1 MVMMKSE
8 NTTPMNNRIL
18 TLGLFLFML
27 LGLLPLPA
35 TAQDGV
41 AWDELPDDLQGILGP
56 MQPQWDNLPPL
67 RQERLRNGAR
77 RWQSLTPDQQSQ
89 VQEQFRGWTQRSP
102 EQREMI
108 RNRFERFQ
116 EMNPDRQRAMR
127 NRFER
132 FRNLPPERQEELRR
146 RFDEVQNRR
155 EAAGEGRDAGRDARI
170 LNQNQ
175 RPGTIERPPNRQA
188 PVRQQQTRPTRPAP
202 GR

>member
-1 MVMMKSE
+1 MKSE
-8 NTTPMNNRIL
+8 TTTAMNNRIL
-18 TLGLFLFML
+18 TLIL
-27 LGLLPLPA
+27 LLCLLPLPA
-35 TAQDGV
+35 TAQEGV
-41 AWDELPDDLQGILGP
+41 AWDELPADLQIILGP
-56 MQPQWDNLPPL
+56 MQPQWDNLPPM

-89 VQEQFRGWTQRSP
+89 VQQQFRGWIQRSP
-102 EQREMI
+102 DQREMI
-108 RNRFERFQ
+108 RNRFDRFQ

-146 RFDEVQNRR
+146 RFDEAQNRR
-155 EAAGEGRDAGRDARI
+155 EAAREGRDAGPNTRT
-170 LNQNQ
+170 QNQ
-175 RPGTIERPPNRQA
+175 RPDTFERPPNRQA